1 MCGRLRALVCGRLRG
16 LVCSGAAVGGESEQ
30 DVQSQPGLGA
40 ARPDAPGT
48 HLAPSCALTH
58 SDAGGGE
65 GGEWKLSEAAG
76 WKLSEAAEAYV
87 ATAAKPLL
95 HLLPRLPPHLVRTCL
110 PGCGAM
116 HTARLPSRQAAT
128 RARCGQS
135 WPRGTGSVGRG
146 AQGQ

>member
-95 HLLPRLPPHLVRTCL
+95 HLLPRLPAHLVRTCL

-116 HTARLPSRQAAT
+116 HTARLPSR
-128 RARCGQS
+128 
-135 WPRGTGSVGRG
+135 
-146 AQGQ
+146 